1 MTEQATSDGALL
13 EVRNLKKYF
22 DIRKGFLRRTV
33 GYVKAV
39 DDVTFSVRKGETFGL
54 VGESGCGKTTTG
66 RCIVRLLE
74 ATDGEVIFDDVDLGR
89 VSLRDLDKA
98 QMHVLRRNAQIVF
111 QDPYSSLNPRM
122 TVKQIVAEPLI
133 VNRIARG
140 RELDDTVADVLRVVG
155 LRPEYMDRYPHAFS
169 GGQRQRISLARALAL
184 RPKFIVADEPVSAL
198 DVSVQA
204 QVLNLMRMLQER
216 LNLTYLFIAHDLSVI
231 EHISDRVGVMYVGKL
246 VEVAEAE
253 ELFLS
258 PRHPYTE
265 ALMSAVPRA
274 DPRRRAERIVLAGE
288 VASPAHPPPGC
299 YFHPRCRYA
308 REQCRT
314 VPPVLEE
321 ISPGHQVSC
330 HRAHELQLRGVE

>member
-258 PRHPYTE
+258 PLHPYTE

-274 DPRRRAERIVLAGE
+274 DPRRRSERIVLAGE

-308 REQCRT
+308 QEQCRIVT
-314 VPPVLEE
+314 PELVEM
-321 ISPGHQVSC
+321 SPGHQVSC